1 MSDGT
6 GSGRSRPRAPTNKAA
21 VKRSRT
27 PAAQLPVAKVAV
39 DLPLLHLDRPFDYL
53 VDEKDDQA
61 AQPGTRVRVRF
72 AGQKVDGFVLQRVAA
87 SDHLGT
93 LAFVETVVSAEP
105 VLTPEVFALARS
117 VADHYV
123 GTVADVLRLAVPPR
137 HARTESEVAPAG
149 VVEAISPSS
158 AEAKS
163 GLSAWAL
170 VQGGTALLDR
180 VGQGQ
185 AVRAV
190 CTVPPGSAWPDLVAD
205 AVTAARRA
213 DRGALIIVPD
223 HHDAARVA
231 EVITRRLPGES
242 VVHLAAEPGP
252 AERYR
257 RYLAVLRGSARVVV
271 GSRAAVFAPVRDLGL
286 VVVYDD
292 GDDLHAEPRA
302 PYPHVREVAAMR
314 SHQQSTS
321 LLLLGHVRTAEGER
335 LVRSGWAVGLS
346 ADRARVR
353 EQAPEVHAVGDEFED
368 ARDAAARTARLP
380 SLALRALRE
389 GLERGPVLVQVPRAG
404 YVPALRCQECRHRA
418 ECSACSGPLRL
429 SSQGGAPTCAWCGVA
444 QAGWRCGECGG
455 HRLRAAR
462 TGARRTAEELGRTF
476 PGRPVVTSG
485 RDGVLPTVPDRPAV
499 VVATPGAEPVADKGY
514 AAVVLLDGDLMLDR
528 PDLRAAEEAVRR
540 WSNAVALCRT
550 RPEGGRVVLVADGSM
565 PPVQAIVRADPE
577 GFAAAEFDERAR
589 AHMPPAARIATL
601 TGEAMAVADFITE
614 LELPG
619 GAEVLGPLPMPPVL
633 TSPGLHS
640 GGDPLASE
648 PVEHVR
654 TVVRVPLARGAA
666 LAGAL
671 RAVAALRSARKEL
684 AFVNVRIDPLALD

>member
-1 MSDGT
+1 MSERTVG
-6 GSGRSRPRAPTNKAA
+6 GRAPARKPAS
-21 VKRSRT
+21 KRART
-27 PAAQLPVAKVAV
+27 PATELPVAKVAV

-53 VDEKDDQA
+53 VDDKDSAA

-87 SDHLGT
+87 SDHIGT
-93 LAFVETVVSAEP
+93 LSFLDAVVSAEP

-137 HARTESEVAPAG
+137 HARTESEAVAADPDDRPASG
-149 VVEAISPSS
+149 PVDSDSPAAWSPVV
-158 AEAKS
+158 
-163 GLSAWAL
+163 
-170 VQGGTALLDR
+170 GGAAFVERL
-180 VGQGQ
+180 GQGQ

-190 CTVPPGSAWPDLVAD
+190 CTVPPGSAWPALVAE
-205 AVTAARRA
+205 AVVAARGA
-213 DRGALIIVPD
+213 GHGALIIVPD
-223 HHDAARVA
+223 HHDAARAA
-231 EVITRRLPGES
+231 EAIKHVLPGEP
-242 VVHLAAEPGP
+242 VVHLAADAGP

-257 RYLAVLRGSARVVV
+257 RFLAVLRGSAQVVV

-314 SHQQSTS
+314 AHEQATS

-335 LVRSGWAVGLS
+335 LVRSGWAVGLT
-346 ADRARVR
+346 ADRAHVR
-353 EQAPEVHAVGDEFED
+353 ELAPEVHAVGDEFED
-368 ARDAAARTARLP
+368 ARDAAARSARLP

-389 GLERGPVLVQVPRAG
+389 GLEHGPVLVQVPRAG

-418 ECSACSGPLRL
+418 ECSTCNGPLRL
-429 SSQGGAPTCAWCGVA
+429 SLQGGAPTCSWCGVA
-444 QAGWRCGECGG
+444 QAGWRCSECGS

-462 TGARRTAEELGRTF
+462 TGARRTAEELGRAF
-476 PGRPVVTSG
+476 PGKPVVTSG
-485 RDGVLPTVPDRPAV
+485 RDGVLATVPDRPAV
-499 VVATPGAEPVADKGY
+499 VVATPGAEPVADHGY
-514 AAVVLLDGDLMLDR
+514 SAVVLLDGDLMLDR

-540 WSNAVALCRT
+540 WSNAIALCRS
-550 RPEGGRVVLVADGSM
+550 RPDGGRVVLVADGTM

-577 GFAAAEFDERAR
+577 GFASREFDERAR

-601 TGEAMAVADFITE
+601 TGEPLAVAAFVTE
-614 LELPG
+614 LELPS
-619 GAEVLGPLPMPPVL
+619 GAEVLGPLPVALGSFAAGPPA
-633 TSPGLHS
+633 T
-640 GGDPLASE
+640 GDPLAAT

-654 TVVRVPLARGAA
+654 TVVRVPLAQGAA

-684 AFVNVRIDPLALD
+684 AFVSVRIDPLALD